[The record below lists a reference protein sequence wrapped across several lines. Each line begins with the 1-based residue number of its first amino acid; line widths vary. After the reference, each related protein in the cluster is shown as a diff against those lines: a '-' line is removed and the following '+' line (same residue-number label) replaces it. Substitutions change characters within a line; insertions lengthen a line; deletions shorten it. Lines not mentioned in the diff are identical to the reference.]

1 MTNRELIQNINPK
14 IVKYQDSKYYL
25 AINSFLGF
33 DKNSAYTLFLSIN
46 DKIFADNNDIQIF
59 LYSFFNKSLDE
70 ISELIANGIEGRYE
84 YGEDYSISWSLYQL
98 LSSYGNNSIV
108 NLISNESE
116 SKFIFPDLFDSQF
129 NIINRDKYET
139 VADTNLYYFWRLNN
153 LIDSSLTDEEL
164 NSFVKTFCKI
174 ILENTTFDDFT
185 DIKNSIYK
193 MVLNYYSNGGNDDT
207 VIALNLL
214 LGSDS
219 LISGSTSQISC
230 CSTYTANNSNAANN
244 GTNSSIS
251 SQDIANILSSSTSYV
266 SCKDNYMKAMFLYL
280 VQMLSDI
287 QFYCDWFMIH
297 SDTGD
302 SYPNLVLIDKLKQLF
317 EEFKG
322 LNYDLSFG
330 ADLKQ
335 HSCKCDGR
343 NKHNDSLNDNNWRI
357 IDNYYKVLEYVEND
371 EIEENC
377 NKIRV
382 YGAEFAEILPYLIFI

>member
-14 IVKYQDSKYYL
+14 IVKYKDSKYYL

-33 DKNSAYTLFLSIN
+33 DKNPAYTLFLSIN
-46 DKIFADNNDIQIF
+46 DKIFANNNDIEIF
-59 LYSFFNKSLDE
+59 LYSFYNKTIGE
-70 ISELIANGIEGRYE
+70 ISELIANGLENRYV
-84 YGEDYSISWSLYQL
+84 YGSDYSISWSLYQL
-98 LSSYGNNSIV
+98 LSSYGNDSFV
-108 NLISNESE
+108 SLISNDSE
-116 SKFIFPDLFDSQF
+116 STYIFPDLLDSQF
-129 NIINRDKYET
+129 NIINLDKYDT
-139 VADTNLYYFWRLNN
+139 IADTNLYYFWRLNN
-153 LIDSSLTDEEL
+153 LIDSTLTPEEL

-174 ILENTTFDDFT
+174 ILDNTEFDDFS
-185 DIKNSIYK
+185 DIKNLIYK
-193 MVLNYYSNGGNDDT
+193 MVLNYYANGGNDDT

-214 LGSDS
+214 LGSIS
-219 LISGSTSQISC
+219 LIGGAGSSQISC
-230 CSTYTANNSNAANN
+230 CSTYSSDNNSSTTGSVNA
-244 GTNSSIS
+244 S
-251 SQDIANILSSSTSYV
+251 DIMNVLNTSTSYV
-266 SCKDNYMKAMFLYL
+266 TCKDNYMKAMFLYL

-302 SYPNLVLIDKLKQLF
+302 SYPNLVLISKLKQLF

-330 ADLKQ
+330 GDSKG

-343 NKHNDSLNDNNWRI
+343 NKHDDSLNTNNWRI

-377 NKIRV
+377 NRIKV
-382 YGAEFAEILPYLIFI
+382 YGKEFAEILPYLIFV

>member
-46 DKIFADNNDIQIF
+46 DKIFADNNDVQIF
-59 LYSFFNKSLDE
+59 LYSFFNKSFDE

-193 MVLNYYSNGGNDDT
+193 MVLNYYANGGNDDT

-219 LISGSTSQISC
+219 LISGSTNQISC
-230 CSTYTANNSNAANN
+230 CSTYTANSSASNN

-330 ADLKQ
+330 ADSKQ

-377 NKIRV
+377 NKIKV
-382 YGAEFAEILPYLIFI
+382 YGKEFAEILPYLIFI